1 MTIGERVR
9 FVRTSFTGANGRHLS
24 LDKFGERIGLK
35 RSALSAMENGDQ
47 GVTDQTIMSICREF
61 GVSPEW
67 LRDGIGE
74 PFTPKS
80 TDQEFADLM
89 ESAMAEPSGSLKVR
103 LLRAM
108 ARLTPEDWAFLE
120 NLSDRVL
127 EEQDGE
133 N

>member
-1 MTIGERVR
+1 MTINDRVKILR
-9 FVRTSFTGANGRHLS
+9 KDYLDLS
-24 LDKFGERIGLK
+24 AEKFGERLGVT
-35 RSALSAMENGDQ
+35 RSAVTNVERGFR
-47 GVTDQTIMSICREF
+47 GVTDQLFTSICREF

-89 ESAMAEPSGSLKVR
+89 ESAMTEPSGSLKVR

>member
-1 MTIGERVR
+1 MTINDRVKILR
-9 FVRTSFTGANGRHLS
+9 KDYLDLS
-24 LDKFGERIGLK
+24 AEKFGERLGVT
-35 RSALSAMENGDQ
+35 RSAVTNVERGFR
-47 GVTDQTIMSICREF
+47 GVTDQLFTSICREF

-89 ESAMAEPSGSLKVR
+89 ESAMTEPSGYLKVR

>member
-1 MTIGERVR
+1 MTINDRVKILR
-9 FVRTSFTGANGRHLS
+9 KDYLDLS
-24 LDKFGERIGLK
+24 AEKFGERLGVT
-35 RSALSAMENGDQ
+35 RSAVTNVERGFR
-47 GVTDQTIMSICREF
+47 GVTDQLFTSICREF
-61 GVSPEW
+61 GVSSEW

>member
-1 MTIGERVR
+1 MTINDRVKTLR
-9 FVRTSFTGANGRHLS
+9 KDYLDLS
-24 LDKFGERIGLK
+24 AEKFGERLGVT
-35 RSALSAMENGDQ
+35 RSAVTNVERGFR
-47 GVTDQTIMSICREF
+47 GVTDQLFTSICREF
-61 GVSPEW
+61 GVSPGW

-80 TDQEFADLM
+80 TDQEFAGLM

>member
-1 MTIGERVR
+1 MTINDRVKILR
-9 FVRTSFTGANGRHLS
+9 KDYLDLS
-24 LDKFGERIGLK
+24 AEKFGERLGVT
-35 RSALSAMENGDQ
+35 RSAVTNVERGFR
-47 GVTDQTIMSICREF
+47 GVTDQLFTSICREF

-67 LRDGIGE
+67 LRDGVGE

-89 ESAMAEPSGSLKVR
+89 DSAMTEPSGSLKVR

-120 NLSDRVL
+120 KLSERVL

>member
-1 MTIGERVR
+1 MTINDRVKILR
-9 FVRTSFTGANGRHLS
+9 KDYLDLS
-24 LDKFGERIGLK
+24 AEKFGERLGVT
-35 RSALSAMENGDQ
+35 RSAVTNVERGFR
-47 GVTDQTIMSICREF
+47 GVTDQLFTSICREF

-67 LRDGIGE
+67 LRDGVGE

-89 ESAMAEPSGSLKVR
+89 DSAMTEPSGSLKVR

-120 NLSDRVL
+120 KLSERVL
-127 EEQDGE
+127 EEPDGE
-133 N
+133 T

>member
-1 MTIGERVR
+1 MTINDRVKILR
-9 FVRTSFTGANGRHLS
+9 KDYLDLS
-24 LDKFGERIGLK
+24 AEKFGERLGVT
-35 RSALSAMENGDQ
+35 RSAVTNVERGFR
-47 GVTDQTIMSICREF
+47 GVTDQLFTSICREF